1 MKNIW
6 ICFCLEVLLLILLKP
21 LINDFQLV
29 SFVAVFVHLF
39 FSINALLGVKNRFRM
54 IFLGAYLARVCFLFW
69 DLYARHIFVF
79 PNSGADSEMFYRASL
94 AVAENIAIL
103 NEVRGFYPKVMGL
116 FFHLV
121 GPQRLLAQ
129 YINVL
134 LGLSVVFLFFRML
147 RLLRIRPRV
156 TGKVLL
162 ISAFFPSSLIM
173 SSIFLREM
181 LPTFFIAASFYFFL
195 KWFRFGR
202 SVNFTFCIVSLGAA
216 SMFHSGAAG
225 IFIGYAFVFLF
236 YKREENTYRFSAKTI
251 PVFLFIFA
259 IWLFAFQHKGIFL
272 AKFQNVE
279 DIETVIETASSS
291 RGGSVYLSSLTVNTP
306 LQLVAYSPIRAFY
319 FLTSPLPFNWRGVMD
334 IITFII
340 DSSLYLLTLFYL
352 VKHKPRSRRQRNT
365 IIAICMAVFFVSI
378 IFGIGVENAGTAMRH
393 RQKLISLFLVLLAV
407 LKGWRTKVT
416 LSQKRLFTRR
426 VRKSQFTNAYETNVS
441 S

>member
-1 MKNIW
+1 MW
-6 ICFCLEVLLLILLKP
+6 MCFFIEVLLIILLKP
-21 LINDFQLV
+21 LIVDFQVV
-29 SFVAVFVHLF
+29 SFVAVFVHIF
-39 FSINALLGVKNRFRM
+39 FSVNALLGLKNRFRM

-79 PNSGADSEMFYRASL
+79 PNSGADSEMFYSATL
-94 AVAENIAIL
+94 AVAKNIAIL

-116 FFHLV
+116 FFYLV
-121 GPQRLLAQ
+121 GPQRLLGQ

-134 LGLSVVFLFFRML
+134 LGLSVVFLLFRIL
-147 RLLRIRPRV
+147 KLLRIHPRI
-156 TGKVLL
+156 TEKILL
-162 ISAFFPSSLIM
+162 LGAFFPNSLIM

-181 LPTFFIAASFYFFL
+181 LPTFFVAASFYFFL

-202 SVNFTFCIVSLGAA
+202 IENFTFSVLSLGAA
-216 SMFHSGAAG
+216 SMFHAGAAG

-236 YKREENTYRFSAKTI
+236 YKREDNAYRFSAKTI
-251 PVFLFIFA
+251 PVFLFILA
-259 IWLFAFQHKGIFL
+259 IGLFAFQHKGIFL

-279 DIETVIETASSS
+279 DIESVIVTAKSSL
-291 RGGSVYLSSLTVNTP
+291 GGSVYLTSLKVNTP

-334 IITFII
+334 IITFMI

-352 VKHKPRSRRQRNT
+352 VKYKPRSRRQRNI
-365 IIAICMAVFFVSI
+365 IIAICMAVFFVSL

-393 RQKLISLFLVLLAV
+393 RQKLIPFFLVLLAV
-407 LKGWRTKVT
+407 LKGWRTKASFSSKRINRRSVQRPG
-416 LSQKRLFTRR
+416 LSNMYG
-426 VRKSQFTNAYETNVS
+426 TNIS